1 MIYGVLLA
9 AGLSTRMGQ
18 PKQLLIWQGQPLVR
32 HIAQQALASKLDGL
46 VVVVG
51 AEAATTRAAL
61 VGLGGPLQTI
71 ENSSYLSG
79 QASTLRVGL
88 GALPSAAQAAVILL
102 VDQPLIT
109 PVLIDELID
118 AYQEGDALAVIP
130 RYADRRGNPVL
141 LARPL
146 FDEVK
151 ALTGDVGARVVIQRY
166 PEAVRWLDVDDPAV
180 VTDMD
185 TPEAYEAAKRK
196 I

>member
-18 PKQLLIWQGQPLVR
+18 PKQLLTWQGQPLVR
-32 HIAQQALASKLDGL
+32 HVAQQALASRLDGL
-46 VVVVG
+46 IVVVG
-51 AEAATTRAAL
+51 AEAAATHAAL

-71 ENSSYLSG
+71 ENSGYLSG
-79 QASTLRVGL
+79 QASSLQVGL
-88 GALPSAAQAAVILL
+88 GALPSAAQAAVVLL

-109 PVLIDELID
+109 PALVNQVLA
-118 AYQEGDALAVIP
+118 AYQQSDALAIIP
-130 RYADRRGNPVL
+130 RYADQRGNPVL

-146 FDEVK
+146 FDELK
-151 ALTGDVGARVVIQRY
+151 ALTGDVGARVVLNRY
-166 PEAVRWLDVDDPAV
+166 PESIRWLDVDDPAV

-185 TPEAYEAAKRK
+185 TPEAYELAKRK